1 MATIII
7 PTPLRKFTGN
17 QSTFKVDN
25 AVTISEAI
33 HSLTDQY
40 ADLKKHVIDD
50 QGNIRSFVRLYLG
63 DEDVSAL
70 NQKVDT
76 KIKDSDVI
84 SIVPAIAG
92 GKI

>member
-17 QSTFKVDN
+17 QSTFKVN
-25 AVTISEAI
+25 EAGTISEAI
-33 HSLTDQY
+33 LSLTNQY
-40 ADLKKHVIDD
+40 TDLKKHVIDD
-50 QGNIRSFVRLYLG
+50 QGKIRSFVRLYLG

-70 NQKVDT
+70 DQKADT
-76 KIKDSDVI
+76 RIKESDVI

-92 GKI
+92 GIY